1 MMLPPAGPPRVL
13 ALAQLTNAIGD
24 GAYLVCSALYFTLVI
39 GLSPAQVGL
48 GLTLAWAIGA
58 VAGVWLGHVAD
69 RHGPRGTTAALAL
82 CTAGSVAAFLFVRS
96 FGLFVVAACAYAI
109 CQSGLNASRQ
119 ALFAGLV
126 APERRTELRAHLQSA
141 ANAGLAIGAAAG
153 GIALQ
158 AGTANAYLTM
168 FAADAAA
175 FALAALLILRLPV
188 VAGTVN
194 RSQATMPGSKL
205 SVLRDRPYTVV
216 ALLNAVMLLYM
227 PMLGI
232 AVPLWIAQRTHAPAW
247 LVSVLLV
254 LNTLS
259 VVLFQVRIARR
270 VRSSALATRFSRRAG
285 WVMLAA
291 CLTFALAAARSSAW
305 VATGVL
311 LVAAGLQVLAEMMQ
325 GAAAWKV
332 SFDLAPAGAHGQYQ
346 GLFGSG
352 VAVARM
358 AGPALL
364 TTLILGGG
372 IAGWLGLG
380 LLFVAAGTA
389 FGSAV
394 RWAERTR
401 RVAIRSLLRARLN
414 AMSDSR
420 QVLPVRRAR
429 LDA

>member
-1 MMLPPAGPPRVL
+1 MLTPPAGPARVL

-39 GLSPAQVGL
+39 GLSPAQVGV
-48 GLTLAWAIGA
+48 GLTVAWAIGA

-69 RHGPRGTTAALAL
+69 RCGARGTTAALAL

-96 FGLFVVAACAYAI
+96 FGWFVVAACAYAV

-126 APERRTELRAHLQSA
+126 APEQRTELRAHLQSA

-158 AGTANAYLTM
+158 QGTQSAYLTM

-175 FALAALLILRLPV
+175 FALAALLILRLPA
-188 VAGTVN
+188 VAAAASPDTAA
-194 RSQATMPGSKL
+194 SKGSKL
-205 SVLRDRPYTVV
+205 SVLRDRPYAVV

-227 PMLGI
+227 PMLSI
-232 AVPLWIAQRTHAPAW
+232 VVPLWIAQRTHAPAW
-247 LVSVLLV
+247 LVSALLV

-270 VRSSALATRFSRRAG
+270 VRTSTQATRFSRQAG

-291 CLTFALAAARSSAW
+291 CLTFALAAAGSSTYA
-305 VATGVL
+305 AAAVL

-332 SFDLAPAGAHGQYQ
+332 SFDLAPPGAHGQYQ
-346 GLFGSG
+346 GLFGTG
-352 VAVARM
+352 IAVARM

-372 IAGWLGLG
+372 TAGWLVLG

-401 RVAIRSLLRARLN
+401 RTPAN

-420 QVLPVRRAR
+420 QTLLV
-429 LDA
+429 

>member
-1 MMLPPAGPPRVL
+1 MLIPPPGSARVL

-39 GLSPAQVGL
+39 GLSPSQVGL
-48 GLTLAWAIGA
+48 GLTLAWAVGA

-82 CTAGSVAAFLFVRS
+82 CTAGSVAAFLLVRS
-96 FGLFVVAACAYAI
+96 FTLFVVAACAYAI
-109 CQSGLNASRQ
+109 CQSGLNAARQ

-126 APERRTELRAHLQSA
+126 EPERRTELRAHLQSA
-141 ANAGLAIGAAAG
+141 ANAGLAIGAATG

-158 AGTANAYLTM
+158 TGTQRAYLTM
-168 FAADAAA
+168 FAVDAAA
-175 FALAALLILRLPV
+175 FALAALLILRLPA
-188 VAGTVN
+188 VAASGAEPSDCAARIT
-194 RSQATMPGSKL
+194 GSTL
-205 SVLRDRPYTVV
+205 TVLRDRPFALV
-216 ALLNAVMLLYM
+216 ALLNTVMLLYM
-227 PMLGI
+227 PMLSI
-232 AVPLWIAQRTHAPAW
+232 VVPLWIAQRTPAPAW
-247 LVSVLLV
+247 LVSALLV

-270 VRSSALATRFSRRAG
+270 VRSSVLATRFSRRAG
-285 WVMLAA
+285 WIMLAA
-291 CLTFALAAARSSAW
+291 CVTFALAAAGTNAW
-305 VATGVL
+305 VAAAVL

-364 TTLILGGG
+364 TTLVLGGG
-372 IAGWLGLG
+372 PAGWLVLG
-380 LLFVAAGTA
+380 LLFVTAGTA

-394 RWAERTR
+394 RWSERTR
-401 RVAIRSLLRARLN
+401 GTSAN

-420 QVLPVRRAR
+420 EVVTARRAR

>member
-1 MMLPPAGPPRVL
+1 VSGSEASPTGAG
-13 ALAQLTNAIGD
+13 
-24 GAYLVCSALYFTLVI
+24 
-39 GLSPAQVGL
+39 
-48 GLTLAWAIGA
+48 
-58 VAGVWLGHVAD
+58 
-69 RHGPRGTTAALAL
+69 RGTTAALAL

-109 CQSGLNASRQ
+109 CQSGLNAARQ

-126 APERRTELRAHLQSA
+126 SPERRTELRAHLQSA

-158 AGTANAYLTM
+158 AGTRDAYLTM

-175 FALAALLILRLPV
+175 FALAALMVLRLPAV
-188 VAGTVN
+188 AAGPEMGMETGTDTGTAAHRDTAPVAG
-194 RSQATMPGSKL
+194 SKP
-205 SVLRDRPYTVV
+205 SILRDRPYVLV
-216 ALLNAVMLLYM
+216 ALLNTVMLLYM
-227 PMLGI
+227 PMLSI
-232 AVPLWIAQRTHAPAW
+232 VVPLWIAQRTHAPAW
-247 LVSVLLV
+247 IVSALLV

-270 VRSSALATRFSRRAG
+270 VRSSALATRFSRWAG

-291 CLTFALAAARSSAW
+291 CVTFALAAAGSSAW
-305 VATGVL
+305 IAAGVL
-311 LVAAGLQVLAEMMQ
+311 LVAAALQVLAEMMQ

-372 IAGWLGLG
+372 TVGWVVLG

-401 RVAIRSLLRARLN
+401 HTTAN

-420 QVLPVRRAR
+420 QVMPA
-429 LDA
+429 